1 MPAGAHQGHGVS
13 DEPVTPSCCNP
24 TSQLTAAHDI
34 VGYSGGHDGH
44 QAPGKFEGIAGG

>member
-24 TSQLTAAHDI
+24 ASQLTAADDI
-34 VGYSGGHDGH
+34 VGCSGGHGRH
-44 QAPGKFEGIAGG
+44 QALEKFEGIAGG